1 MMFSSLLKEY
11 GRVEKDILQKYS
23 DAKARIRHLR
33 GAVDKLNQKI
43 EKLEHTEYGLVGDT
57 VTRGKRGKNPL
68 GTVKISGFPVP
79 EYREAEYQLKLRRQ
93 ILEQQEMNLLLL
105 INEVEAFIDSITD
118 IELQN
123 ILTLYYIENL
133 TWMQVAR
140 RMNELYQKEKYTEN
154 SCRCKHDRYI
164 QNSK

>member
-1 MMFSSLLKEY
+1 MK
-11 GRVEKDILQKYS
+11 KDILQKYS
-23 DAKARIRHLR
+23 DAKARIRYLR

-57 VTRGKRGKNPL
+57 VTRGKRGKKPL
-68 GTVKISGFPVP
+68 GTVKISGFPLP
-79 EYREAEYQLKLRRQ
+79 EYRETEYQLELRRET
-93 ILEQQEMNLLLL
+93 LKQQEMNLLLL
-105 INEVEAFIDSITD
+105 TNEVEEFIDSVTD

-140 RMNELYQKEKYTEN
+140 RMNELYQREKYTEN
-154 SCRCKHDRYI
+154 SCRHKHDRYI
-164 QNSK
+164 KNSE